1 VLGGGLLQYS
11 TTVAAEAVRMRQ
23 ATTMT
28 DGVEGRCSG
37 GRYVGGGHPGDGGDR
52 GWCGRASR

>member
-1 VLGGGLLQYS
+1 
-11 TTVAAEAVRMRQ
+11 VAAEAVRMWQ
-23 ATTMT
+23 ATAMT

-37 GRYVGGGHPGDGGDR
+37 GRCVGEGHPGDGGDR